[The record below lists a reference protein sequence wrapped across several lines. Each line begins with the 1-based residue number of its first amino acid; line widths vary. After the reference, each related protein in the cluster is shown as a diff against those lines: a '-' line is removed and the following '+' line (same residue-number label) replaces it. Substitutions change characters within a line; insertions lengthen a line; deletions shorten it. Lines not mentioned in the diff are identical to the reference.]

1 MALTVQ
7 NKNLFE
13 RAQWGDLYGY
23 PLYVYDGNLILNQ
36 YDKLKSAFA
45 GHPNRI
51 HYACKANSN
60 LHILKLLAERG
71 SHLDV
76 VSVNEGR
83 IGELA
88 GFSPKK
94 IHFTPNG
101 VSIQECLDAIDR
113 GYSLSLDHIESIKKL
128 SKKIPGIQLCIRIN
142 PAVKAG
148 GHEKISVGHDTSKFG
163 LSLDQLPEVIELQ
176 KSEAIRVVGMHI
188 HTGSDIGDVE
198 AIKKGAQV
206 LMREAKAFSKTI
218 EYLDFGGG
226 FKVSYFED
234 DSKTDV
240 DAIGSWL
247 SGQMKAFE
255 KYCGHPIQLVL
266 EPGKFLV
273 SAAGY
278 FLAEVSQ
285 IKINY
290 GTHFAFVNA
299 GFNHFMRPM
308 YYEAQHRISVLNSKT
323 RYEKKTYD
331 VVGYLCETDTFARN
345 RNLPRLR
352 EGDVLVFHNAGAYS
366 FSMAS
371 QYNMRLRPAE
381 VLMLDGASYLIRAR
395 EQFSDLLIRQVP
407 LRESS
412 GSR

>member
-1 MALTVQ
+1 MALSEQ
-7 NKNLFE
+7 NKKLFE
-13 RAQWGDLYGY
+13 RASWGELFGY
-23 PLYVYDGNLILNQ
+23 PLYIYDGNRILDQ
-36 YDKLKSAFA
+36 YEKLKAAFA
-45 GHPNRI
+45 GHPTKI

-60 LHILKLLAERG
+60 LHILKLLAEKG
-71 SHLDV
+71 AHLDV

-88 GFSPKK
+88 GFPSEK

-101 VSIQECLDAIDR
+101 VAIQECFDAIER
-113 GYSLSLDHIESIKKL
+113 GYSLSLDHIESIREL

-148 GHEKISVGHDTSKFG
+148 GNEKISVGHDASKFG
-163 LSLDQLPEVIELQ
+163 LSPDQLSEVMELQ
-176 KSEAIRVVGMHI
+176 KINAIQVVGMHI

-206 LMREAKAFSKTI
+206 LIREAKAFSETI

-226 FKVSYFED
+226 FKIPYFDD

-240 DAIGSWL
+240 DAIGAWL
-247 SGQMKAFE
+247 VNQMKSFE
-255 KYCGHPIQLVL
+255 NYCGHSVQLVL

-273 SAAGY
+273 SEAGY

-285 IKINY
+285 IKTTY
-290 GTHFAFVNA
+290 GTHFAHINA
-299 GFNHFMRPM
+299 GFNHFIRPM
-308 YYEAQHRISVLNSKT
+308 YYEAEHNISVLGSKKGHSKKC
-323 RYEKKTYD
+323 YE
-331 VVGYLCETDTFARN
+331 VVGYLCETDTFARD
-345 RNLPRLR
+345 RILPKLN

-381 VLMLDGASYLIRAR
+381 VLMLNGESYLIRER
-395 EQFSDLLIRQVP
+395 EKFSDLLIRQVP
-407 LRESS
+407 LSESS
-412 GSR
+412 EL